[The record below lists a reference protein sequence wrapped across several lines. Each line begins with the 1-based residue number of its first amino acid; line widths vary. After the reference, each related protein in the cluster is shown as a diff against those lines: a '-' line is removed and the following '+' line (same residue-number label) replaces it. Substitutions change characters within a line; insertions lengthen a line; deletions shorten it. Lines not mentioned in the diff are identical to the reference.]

1 MARVLKRELL
11 AKKRKKVNARYQRL
25 LEVIDPELNVL
36 PEYPVKNENGRVD
49 VFKLINL
56 AKYVLL
62 HEEFPMIEDI
72 IIKGDIQLE
81 TLAKFRKENEELEM
95 ICQKIKAR
103 QTVHLI
109 KGVITGNTNVIG
121 SIFIMKALLGIR
133 DNEKDDKAQPITV
146 NTINYSS
153 TDKALTMKEARAIAD
168 KITPDA
174 IKEIKQE
181 KKRRGRPPK
190 TKVVK
195 DGDTIG
201 HNQQGGEGESSD
213 A

>member
-133 DNEKDDKAQPITV
+133 DNEKDDKTQPITV
-146 NTINYSS
+146 NTINYN

-168 KITPDA
+168 KITPEA

-201 HNQQGGEGESSD
+201 YNQQEGEGESSD